1 MQYMNAEVQK
11 GNIITTA
18 ILTVNRLEEIPQK
31 YNVKKGVTINWKA
44 IVCVWGLEVISRNTL
59 SITILAPNAKNV
71 IKVG

>member
-31 YNVKKGVTINWKA
+31 YNVKKEVTINRKA
-44 IVCVWGLEVISRNTL
+44 IVCVWGPEVISQNTL